1 MKEWVD
7 SMFSDILLTVDYD
20 RTLTAPDSTVPQR
33 NLEAIRYFMD
43 HGGAFTVNTGRS
55 MPMTRVFREK
65 VPVNAPLLLYNGSAA
80 YDTVRNQLTFCHTI
94 DLDLWTVIPECMER
108 FPDLVVEVQG
118 LDAHYCF
125 REDPAWD
132 ALCDNCLC
140 ARARAF
146 PGDDLGPFLKFSL
159 YGTIH
164 NDRIGDMF
172 EGSRQELDRITEVQ
186 KLLLQKYGDKVEV
199 FRSAARILDVH
210 AKGVS
215 KDRSAQELKAQLG
228 RKTLVCIGDG
238 ENDISMLD
246 GADYAFCPS
255 DAVVADRYANVC
267 PCAEGAVADVIYREI
282 PKIL

>member
-1 MKEWVD
+1 
-7 SMFSDILLTVDYD
+7 MFSDVLLTVDYD
-20 RTLTAPDSTVPQR
+20 RTLTAPDSTIPQR
-33 NLEAIRYFMD
+33 NLEAIRYFMEN
-43 HGGAFTVNTGRS
+43 GGSFTVNTGRS
-55 MPMTRVFREK
+55 MPMTRIFRDK

-80 YDTVRNQLTFCHTI
+80 YDTRAEKLTFYHEI
-94 DLDLWTVIPECMER
+94 QADLWKVIPEVR
-108 FPDLVVEVQG
+108 KLFPDLVVEVQG
-118 LDAHYCF
+118 LKAHYCF
-125 REDPAWD
+125 EENPDWD

-140 ARARAF
+140 ARARAY

-159 YGTIH
+159 YGKIH

-172 EGSRQELDRITEVQ
+172 EGTPEENARIVQ
-186 KLLLQKYGDKVEV
+186 AQKQLLSMYGDKMEV

-215 KDRSAQELKAQLG
+215 KNRSAQELKAQLH
-228 RKTLVCIGDG
+228 KKILVCVGDG
-238 ENDISMLD
+238 ENDVPMLD

-255 DAVVADRYANVC
+255 DAVVAGRYTNVC